1 MEKKKVSLHVSRVL
15 GAALSLSACVVF
27 AAAQPDDVIKYR
39 QNVMKANGAH
49 MAAIASI
56 IQGKVDFKNQLAG
69 HVKAVQTEAH
79 NIKTL
84 FPEGSDFGDT
94 KAKDAVWKNRAAF
107 NKAADETAAKA
118 DALAKAV
125 AAKNTKAYPK
135 DLKAL
140 ADSCKS
146 CHKDF
151 RREENQ

>member
-1 MEKKKVSLHVSRVL
+1 MEKKKASLRVSRFLAAVLTVTSL
-15 GAALSLSACVVF
+15 GAL

-49 MAAIASI
+49 MAAIAAI

-107 NKAADETAAKA
+107 NKAADDAAAKA

-125 AAKNTKAYPK
+125 ARHDAKSYPMH
-135 DLKAL
+135 LKAL

-151 RREENQ
+151 RREEKQ